1 MGKYSNWKTKLAF
14 LSVLSVFLVPVVAAS
29 VEDLAPFA
37 NFLPIYQDPSLAT
50 VDGLIFIDREFDENG
65 DWTEVTVRLDLKI
78 TNPSPTPLKVP
89 PASVA
94 ANYLDGRLANGWI
107 AEEIIIG
114 GHKTGIVPIIAKIPN
129 GKYFNAFMTA
139 LFMGGP
145 LNLFAVM
152 TPYIMV
158 DGLLG
163 EPLWGAQATISLDLP
178 VPTHIVGTPPAFH
191 TITRGQVI
199 AGNDVPITISASDVG
214 TGISNR
220 TYIYYST
227 DDGEN
232 WDRTPLTGP
241 EWFREYNGID
251 IGAYYPIASSDP
263 FDPQT
268 YTGAIPSTVN
278 QLGNKVSYYV
288 YMEDYAGNWEHEDRG
303 NYVMSDIYTYT
314 VEASPLGEDYI
325 DFNYEYEKP
334 LIFRFVDY
342 LEENGINLLHVMY
355 EFGIEALDLAPLF
368 GSLVESLYQYD
379 VDGSYVVGMILD
391 DLIKAANIVA
401 DSGLGFGVL
410 IKMIG
415 EELGFTFED
424 LMDFAIKRIFL
435 PANGDLNELAAETLT
450 APNYGELENYFENTL
465 GITKQDIT
473 DYLFPPTIS
482 IYLGDPQ
489 KPEYRSIYAIK
500 ITLGSLSI
508 ELEGGI
514 IKDWEY
520 DDARG
525 GPFANWLDLVR
536 TANATNGQFG
546 GAGLFLKDIAG
557 VDDIQETM
565 MYLLNSETRD
575 VPQKFP
581 ASEFTPYTVSTVT
594 MSVGFIGGSLL
605 YVGTKKQLIKRNIIF
620 KNVDKEFGLKKKK
633 GAIKEKTLPLK
644 ES

>member
-1 MGKYSNWKTKLAF
+1 MGKFSNWKTKLAF
-14 LSVLSVFLVPVVAAS
+14 LSVLSVFMVPIVAAS
-29 VEDLAPFA
+29 VEDLAPFV

-65 DWTEVTVRLDLKI
+65 DWTEVTVQLDLKI

-89 PASVA
+89 PAIVA

-114 GHKTGIVPIIAKIPN
+114 GHETEMIPIIAKIPN

-152 TPYIMV
+152 TPSIMV
-158 DGLLG
+158 DGLFG
-163 EPLWGAQATISLDLP
+163 EPLWGLQTTIALDLP
-178 VPTHIVGTPPAFH
+178 VPTHVVGTPPALH
-191 TITRGQVI
+191 AITRGQVI

-227 DDGEN
+227 DNGEN
-232 WDRTPLTGP
+232 WDCTPLTGP
-241 EWFREYNGID
+241 AWFREYNGID
-251 IGAYYPIASSDP
+251 LGAYYPVSSSDP

-268 YTGAIPSTVN
+268 YTGAIPSAVN
-278 QLGNKVSYYV
+278 QPGNTVSYYI
-288 YMEDYAGNWEHEDRG
+288 YMEDYAGNWEHEDIA
-303 NYVMSDIYTYT
+303 NFVESEVYTYT
-314 VEASPLGEDYI
+314 VGASPLEEDFI
-325 DFNYEYEKP
+325 DFNYVYEKP
-334 LIFRFVDY
+334 LVFRFVDY
-342 LEENGINLLHVMY
+342 LEENGINLLHFMY

-379 VDGSYVVGMILD
+379 VDGNYVVGLILD
-391 DLIKAANIVA
+391 DLTKGAHIVA

-410 IKMIG
+410 IKMMG

-450 APNYGELENYFENTL
+450 ASNYGKLENYFEDIL

-489 KPEYRSIYAIK
+489 KPEYRSMLAIK

-514 IKDWEY
+514 IEDWEY
-520 DDARG
+520 DDIRG

-546 GAGLFLKDIAG
+546 GAGLFLRDIAG

-565 MYLLNSETRD
+565 MFLLNCETRD
-575 VPQKFP
+575 IPQAFP
-581 ASEFTPYTVSTVT
+581 ASEFTPYLASTAV

-605 YVGTKKQLIKRNIIF
+605 YVGGKKQLIKRNIIF
-620 KNVDKEFGLKKKK
+620 KNVDKELGLKKKK
-633 GAIKEKTLPLK
+633 GLIKEKSFPPN
-644 ES
+644 E